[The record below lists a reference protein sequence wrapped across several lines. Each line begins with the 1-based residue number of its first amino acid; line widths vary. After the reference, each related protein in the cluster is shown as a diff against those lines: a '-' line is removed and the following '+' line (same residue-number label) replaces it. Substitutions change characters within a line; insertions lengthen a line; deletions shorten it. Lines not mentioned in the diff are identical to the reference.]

1 MNERRLPKEKG
12 QALLESIFIL
22 LTLGILLLAIQF
34 TGQLRAYSLE
44 LLGKSSYLTFLQSRQ
59 IVFNK
64 DTFVTSQSTGSRL
77 LNTFSEQ
84 LLNVYGHGK
93 ISVTSKH
100 TQTKLTQSKT
110 HILFG
115 SASVK
120 RSSYL
125 YINAGNS
132 HTPLEAQSRIA
143 HSEAAWRAT
152 SHPTQNML
160 KPYIAPLARADSPW
174 GRGQL
179 SLEWLNTW
187 AGQVPRKHH
196 FGGK

>member
-1 MNERRLPKEKG
+1 MNQRRLPKEQG
-12 QALLESIFIL
+12 QALFESIFIL
-22 LTLGILLLAIQF
+22 LILGILLLAIQF
-34 TGQLRAYSLE
+34 TGQLRAHSLE

-64 DTFVTSQSTGSRL
+64 DTFITGQSRGSRL

-84 LLNVYGHGK
+84 LLNVYGQGK
-93 ISVTSKH
+93 ITVTSKH
-100 TQTKLTQSKT
+100 TQMKSAQAKM

-115 SASVK
+115 SASVE
-120 RSSYL
+120 RSSFL

-132 HTPLEAQSRIA
+132 HTPLQVQSRIA
-143 HSEAAWRAT
+143 NSDATWRAT

-160 KPYIAPLARADSPW
+160 KPFIAHLARTDSAW
-174 GRGQL
+174 GRGRL
-179 SLEWLNTW
+179 SLEWLNSL